1 MERDLGNV
9 STRYQDTSTSS
20 STDIG
25 SVSSGSTR
33 AVDRIINSSVIRR
46 RVVEGR
52 NDAIAAEKY
61 VSPNLQGATNTNI
74 GGLQEATNTNIG
86 GRLEMGGET
95 KKTSALRDMMASQPV
110 LGTIPEDSLIF
121 KNDVSTAKAN
131 PIVMYAAIGIGAILI
146 YKYFIK

>member
-52 NDAIAAEKY
+52 NAIAAEKY
-61 VSPNLQGATNTNI
+61 VSPNLQEANQVFGQNI
-74 GGLQEATNTNIG
+74 GGSQASIQI
-86 GRLEMGGET
+86 GGET

>member
-61 VSPNLQGATNTNI
+61 VSPNLQDATNPNI
-74 GGLQEATNTNIG
+74 GGSRFIPNE
-86 GRLEMGGET
+86 EP

>member
-61 VSPNLQGATNTNI
+61 VSPNLQEAHQVFGQNI
-74 GGLQEATNTNIG
+74 GGSQASIQI
-86 GRLEMGGET
+86 GGET

>member
-1 MERDLGNV
+1 MEADLGNV

-61 VSPNLQGATNTNI
+61 VSPNLQ
-74 GGLQEATNTNIG
+74 EATNTNIG
-86 GRLEMGGET
+86 GSKFIPNGGDKKNTFYTPYLT
-95 KKTSALRDMMASQPV
+95 KPFKVDSASVPDTAKDV
-110 LGTIPEDSLIF
+110 V
-121 KNDVSTAKAN
+121 NNAVSTTKAN

>member
-52 NDAIAAEKY
+52 NAIAAEKY
-61 VSPNLQGATNTNI
+61 VSPNLQEANQVFGQNI
-74 GGLQEATNTNIG
+74 GGSQASIQI
-86 GRLEMGGET
+86 GGET

-146 YKYFIK
+146 YKYFIKW